1 MNRRQI
7 LLLKLVKY
15 TFTHSNKLRI
25 YLYRKAGVKIGQS
38 CFINKF
44 FTTTNRIYIRNNCYI
59 NQFCRFLGVAHDG
72 SVYIGN
78 NVYIAFGV
86 DFCLATHELSN
97 EKQRAGKYF
106 NKDITIGDGTWICC
120 NTTIL
125 PGVKIGR
132 GCVIA
137 AGSVVNK
144 DCNDNGLYAGNPA
157 KLVKVLP

>member
-1 MNRRQI
+1 MNRREI
-7 LLLKLVKY
+7 LYLKLVKY

-25 YLYRKAGVKIGQS
+25 YLYRKSGVKIGQS
-38 CFINKF
+38 CYINKF
-44 FTTTNRIYIRNNCYI
+44 FTTTNKIYIGNNCYI

-97 EKQRAGKYF
+97 GLQRAGKYY
-106 NKDITIGDGTWICC
+106 NKDIIIGDGTWICA
-120 NTTIL
+120 NVTIL

-144 DCNDNGLYAGNPA
+144 DCSDNGLYAGNPV